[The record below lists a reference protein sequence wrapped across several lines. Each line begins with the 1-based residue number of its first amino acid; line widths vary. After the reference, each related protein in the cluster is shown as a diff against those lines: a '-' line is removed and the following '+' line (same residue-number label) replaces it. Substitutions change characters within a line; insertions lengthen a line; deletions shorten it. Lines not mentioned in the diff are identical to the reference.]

1 MTALIT
7 FAERF
12 AGRWSSD
19 PSVIA
24 RFSKQ
29 LPDGHIDQGA
39 IILEHTRL
47 LRALVRQELGM
58 PLPPGPPPPQRPGSR
73 QKPRRHKPRAQYYPK
88 FRKHL
93 MKRAVQQRPNVIKV
107 DDAIK
112 TTISEIMAEARNG
125 KWRVYG
131 YDEQAKKKVTLSEA
145 DLTGQPSL
153 AGVAAHRIGRYKD
166 VRFERIVEP
175 SEEAPAA
182 VAEQAAAIQ
191 DARKLVHEWY
201 VDGWVP
207 ACDEAGFIPSRD
219 DDDPKAAKRVFG
231 DKIDGLRDI
240 LRDARE
246 EHAPK
251 PWRRRGPKG
260 LDRKNA
266 HSDPDYP
273 KRLDRVVKRSIELLR
288 GS

>member
-1 MTALIT
+1 
-7 FAERF
+7 
-12 AGRWSSD
+12 
-19 PSVIA
+19 
-24 RFSKQ
+24 
-29 LPDGHIDQGA
+29 
-39 IILEHTRL
+39 
-47 LRALVRQELGM
+47 
-58 PLPPGPPPPQRPGSR
+58 
-73 QKPRRHKPRAQYYPK
+73 
-88 FRKHL
+88 

-131 YDEQAKKKVTLSEA
+131 YDEEAKKKVTLSEA

-166 VRFERIVEP
+166 VKFERIVEP

-207 ACDEAGFIPSRD
+207 ACGEAGFIPSRD

-251 PWRRRGPKG
+251 PWRSPGPKR
-260 LDRKNA
+260 LNRKNA

-273 KRLDRVVKRSIELLR
+273 KRLDRLVARSIELWR
-288 GS
+288 GADRDTARIEILANSGGQNARIDRASAHSFLLVLIGRQRPTQDEDHPCQRPGLARSRRSLC